1 LCALCGLLSP
11 VFDIVCAANRFD
23 EARARLYFIQLAQG
37 VAYMHAHLICHLD
50 LSLENLL
57 MTDDDVLK
65 ICDFGLAR
73 MMELD
78 ERRHLVAYKG
88 VAKNK
93 PGKMGYMSENT
104 KTWAKDWSTVRMI
117 CFIDGIILF
126 LFGSCATGPLSC
138 LPVTPSTV
146 ICATFGVWVRPTH
159 TPNTADDV
167 THIFHLSLMSRFVLL

>member
-1 LCALCGLLSP
+1 MLTCFRVRLYVFP

-104 KTWAKDWSTVRMI
+104 QTTQKSNATRVY
-117 CFIDGIILF
+117 
-126 LFGSCATGPLSC
+126 CAD
-138 LPVTPSTV
+138 
-146 ICATFGVWVRPTH
+146 H
-159 TPNTADDV
+159 
-167 THIFHLSLMSRFVLL
+167 HIFVLVCAVRQGA